1 MTNTTEHPVVVG
13 IDGSERSRVALQW
26 AAGLARARDLS
37 LSAVTAW
44 NYPAALMMPM
54 VGAPALP
61 ADDFR
66 DAAQMRLDATIEATP
81 TDPAVGERHVVMGSP
96 RSVLTEA
103 TDEASVL
110 VMGRTGTTR
119 ITRAWLGSTAAYCVR
134 HAECPVVI
142 THDAT
147 EPERKIV
154 VAVDGSPA
162 SIEALAWALRLDGD
176 HELTAVF
183 SHDEWE
189 LDELSLDDELRASLD
204 RRAGE
209 ILNEAVLDACERTGT
224 DEANVLREVRSGDP
238 RSTVVEHA
246 DPSAM
251 LVLGAQGHSG
261 LARWILGSLADF
273 AVNHAPGTVVI
284 VR

>member
-1 MTNTTEHPVVVG
+1 MTSIPENAVVVG
-13 IDGSERSRVALQW
+13 IDGSDRSQIALQW
-26 AAGLARARDLS
+26 AAGLARRRGLPLAAIS
-37 LSAVTAW
+37 AW

-66 DAAQMRLDATIEATP
+66 DAAEQRLATTLEATP

-103 TDEASVL
+103 AERANTLVL
-110 VMGRTGTTR
+110 GRTGTTR

-134 HAECPVVI
+134 HADCPVVI

-147 EPERKIV
+147 EPEHRIV
-154 VAVDGSPA
+154 VAVDGSPS
-162 SIEALAWALRLDGD
+162 SIDALVWALNLGND
-176 HELTAVF
+176 HAVTAVF

-204 RRAGE
+204 RRATE
-209 ILNEAVLDACERTGT
+209 ILNDAVLDACARAGR
-224 DEANVLREVRSGDP
+224 DESSVLREVRSGDP
-238 RSTVVEHA
+238 RSTIVENG
-246 DPSAM
+246 DPDAL
-251 LVLGAQGHSG
+251 LVLGAHGHSG

-273 AVNHAPGTVVI
+273 AVNHSPGTVVI

>member
-1 MTNTTEHPVVVG
+1 MTSTTEHAIVVG

-26 AAGLARARDLS
+26 AAGLARSRGLP
-37 LSAVTAW
+37 LSAVSAW

-66 DAAQMRLDATIEATP
+66 DAAQQRLDATIESTP
-81 TDPAVGERHVVMGSP
+81 TDPAVTDRHVVMGSP

-103 TDEASVL
+103 TEGATSL

-119 ITRAWLGSTAAYCVR
+119 VTRAWLGSTAAYCVR

-142 THDAT
+142 THDTT
-147 EPERKIV
+147 ELEHKIV
-154 VAVDGSPA
+154 VAVDGSE
-162 SIEALAWALRLDGD
+162 SSVEALVWALSLGDD
-176 HELTAVF
+176 HEITAVF

-189 LDELSLDDELRASLD
+189 LDELSLDDDLRASLD

-209 ILNEAVLDACERTGT
+209 ILNDAVLDACAKTGKN
-224 DEANVLREVRSGDP
+224 EAAILREVRSGDP
-238 RSTVVEHA
+238 RSTIVENG
-246 DPSAM
+246 DPDAL
-251 LVLGAQGHSG
+251 LVLGAHGHSG